1 MNPLLYDRID
11 LRRRGI
17 KLSNSTLLRLEASG
31 RWPARVRLG
40 NSVYWSAE
48 EVDNH
53 VEALRL
59 ARGGAK

>member
-1 MNPLLYDRID
+1 MNPFLYDRVD

-31 RWPARVRLG
+31 RFPVRVRIG
-40 NSVYWSAE
+40 NSVAWL
-48 EVDNH
+48 VDEIDRH
-53 VEALRL
+53 VEDLRN

>member
-1 MNPLLYDRID
+1 MNQLLYDRID

-31 RWPARVRLG
+31 RWPVRVRIG

-48 EVDNH
+48 EIDKH
-53 VEALRL
+53 VEALRN